1 MYVNYYTRELR
12 NENNNPP
19 IGIILSKNKSET
31 LVKYTLPEVRLFKE

>member
-12 NENNNPP
+12 NENDNPP